1 MLLDLVFVVHLAG
14 INILAYPFNW
24 IYLGVS
30 PVMILSAYLAGIRNM
45 RR

>member
-1 MLLDLVFVVHLAG
+1 MFLDLIFVVLAAR

-30 PVMILSAYLAGIRNM
+30 PVMVMSVYLAGIRGAG
-45 RR
+45 R